1 MNMEKQIK
9 DKENK
14 FVKRT
19 LMISAVLFAA
29 LVALT
34 VLGVN
39 TWPQR
44 TLSRIDALIENEK
57 YEVAEGLIE
66 RYEAS
71 EKQELKDLKQL
82 CSYYIASELLEDGDT
97 EAARYRLRELDGF
110 METDLLLLECD
121 YLDAGALME
130 EGRYDEAY
138 AIYAALADYKDSG
151 EMMQQ
156 ARYRIA
162 GDSFAAGEK
171 AAALEIYIS
180 LGKYED
186 AKEKADEIAL
196 EVTGAKT
203 IDEAYKIL
211 EGMNLKEM
219 QKISELT
226 VARNALP
233 EGVLAV
239 GAKHTVGLK
248 EDGTVLAVGLNDEG
262 QCDVEDWKDIAAVDA
277 GAYHTVGLKED
288 GTVVAAGRNDEGQ
301 CDVAGWK
308 NVVQVAAGAYNT
320 YGLLKNGTVVSTGF
334 ADGDSLAALKNIRY
348 IGAGAYA
355 AVCINDDGIL
365 FTTHPSML
373 ISELGAAAADVNT
386 AYIAALMPNGKVIT
400 TLENSPGWDDA
411 IAISA
416 GSNMLIALLSDGS
429 AEAVIFDKRD
439 AINLSRYVDVV
450 AAAAGGAHN
459 AILLSD
465 GSVIS
470 FGSNEYGEC
479 ETEGWLLKTG
489 R

>member
-1 MNMEKQIK
+1 MEKQIK
-9 DKENK
+9 DKQNK
-14 FVKRT
+14 FVRRT
-19 LMISAVLFAA
+19 LIISAVLFAA

-34 VLGVN
+34 VFAVN

-44 TLSRIDALIENEK
+44 TLGRIDRLIENEK
-57 YEVAEGLIE
+57 YEAAESLIE
-66 RYEAS
+66 KYEAA
-71 EKQELKDLKQL
+71 EKAELGDEKQL
-82 CSYYIASELLEDGDT
+82 CSYYIAAKALEEGDT
-97 EAARYRLRELDGF
+97 EAARYRLKDLDGF
-110 METDLLLLECD
+110 METDELLLECD
-121 YLDAGALME
+121 YIDAGVLMD
-130 EGRYDEAY
+130 EGSYDEAY
-138 AIYAALADYKDSG
+138 AIYAMLSDYKDSDLV
-151 EMMQQ
+151 MQE

-162 GDSFAAGEK
+162 GDSYDAGEK
-171 AAALEIYIS
+171 AAALEVYIS

-186 AKEKADEIAL
+186 SKEKADEIAL
-196 EVTGAKT
+196 EVTGAKN

-239 GAKHTVGLK
+239 GAKHTVGLA
-248 EDGTVLAVGLNDEG
+248 EDGTVLAAGLNDEG
-262 QCDVEDWKDIAAVDA
+262 QCDISGWSGITAVDA

-288 GTVVAAGRNDEGQ
+288 GTVVASGRNEEGQ
-301 CDVAGWK
+301 CDVESWK
-308 NVVQVAAGAYNT
+308 NVVKIAAGAYNT

-334 ADGDSLAALKNIRY
+334 ADGDSLATLKNIRY

-355 AVCINDDGIL
+355 AVCINDEGIL
-365 FTTHPSML
+365 FATHPSML
-373 ISELGAAAADVNT
+373 VSELGAAAADVNT

-400 TLENSPGWDDA
+400 TLENNPDWEDA

-429 AEAVIFDKRD
+429 AEAVVFDKRD
-439 AINLSRYVDVV
+439 EIDLSGYDNVI
-450 AAAAGGAHN
+450 AAAAGGAHS

-465 GSVIS
+465 GSVVS

-479 ETEGWLLKTG
+479 DTEDWQLKIK